1 MAVCFIPSGKPKKN
15 LAWAFESSCLLTMR
29 IVRFK
34 ISDSVYETIVTSLNA
49 EDFSLEEIKTLYKMR
64 WNIETA
70 FRELKYGCGLI
81 CFYAKREGFVIQEIY
96 SHLLMYNFS
105 MRISMHVGL
114 TSPKGKYDYQINF
127 KNALYICKRYLRGQI
142 IEKVEAEISSCIQP
156 IRPNRSDQR
165 KITPKSFVPFLY
177 RVA

>member
-1 MAVCFIPSGKPKKN
+1 
-15 LAWAFESSCLLTMR
+15 MR

-34 ISDSVYETIVTSLNA
+34 ISDSAYETIVTSLNA

-114 TSPKGKYDYQINF
+114 NSPKGKYDYQINF

-156 IRPNRSDQR
+156 IRPNR
-165 KITPKSFVPFLY
+165 
-177 RVA
+177 